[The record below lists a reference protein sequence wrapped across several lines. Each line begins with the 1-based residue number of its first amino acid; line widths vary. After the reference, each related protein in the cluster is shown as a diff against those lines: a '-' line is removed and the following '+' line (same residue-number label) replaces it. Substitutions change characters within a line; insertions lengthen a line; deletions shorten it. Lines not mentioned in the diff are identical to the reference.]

1 MALTT
6 PIQNNIIGDIEAQ
19 LGQNIPILK
28 KAVFRIIA
36 FALAG
41 IFIILYLFGTDA
53 FKQRFAQTANSFW
66 LGILGE
72 LVNTFRQQATFWTG
86 GADVVSNVGT
96 GNLDAGTQL
105 VNNNTGIVYTVDIT
119 VPLFIGTVP
128 FALTATIGGEI
139 GNLNVGDIVNFVE
152 PLAGLEDTAII
163 TLGAITWSSQTSGTA
178 NALTGVAYGNNQYVT
193 VGASGTI
200 LTSPFGINWT
210 SRTSGTGNNL
220 EDITYG
226 NNQYV
231 TVGGSGTILTSPDA
245 ITWTSRTSGTANALL
260 DAVYGSSLYVTV
272 GASGTILTSP
282 DVITWTSRTSGTANA
297 LTNITYGNN
306 QYVAVGLSG
315 TILTSPD
322 AITWTTQTSG
332 TSNNLAGII
341 YNNDQY
347 VTVGASGTILTSS
360 DGITWTL
367 QSSGTANDLENITY
381 GNNQYVA
388 VGLSGTI
395 LTSPDAITWTT
406 QTSGT
411 SNALFDIAYG
421 NNQYVAVGASG
432 TILISIGSIIN
443 GEDQEAL
450 ETYRTRVIAAY
461 QKRPQGGSLA
471 DYEKWGLEAPN
482 AENIYVYADSG
493 NPGKVDI
500 YVEVDNQVDG
510 IPTSSQL
517 AIVEDYINFNPVT
530 GIADRRPVTAEINMF
545 GITRRIFDVEIFSL
559 SPDTPELRTDIED
572 AISNILLTKE
582 PFILGLS
589 TNRNDTIQQGE
600 IFGIV
605 FAIAGAAG
613 STFNDLILSESSIGI
628 DIAVL
633 GEGEKAKLG
642 TVTFS

>member
-6 PIQNNIIGDIEAQ
+6 PTITEIQNNIIGDIEAQ

-178 NALTGVAYGNNQYVT
+178 NALTGVAYGSNQYVT

-282 DVITWTSRTSGTANA
+282 DAITWTSRTSGTANA
-297 LTNITYGNN
+297 LT
-306 QYVAVGLSG
+306 
-315 TILTSPD
+315 
-322 AITWTTQTSG
+322 
-332 TSNNLAGII
+332 
-341 YNNDQY
+341 
-347 VTVGASGTILTSS
+347 
-360 DGITWTL
+360 
-367 QSSGTANDLENITY
+367 NITY